1 MSGKVVTKIRI
12 VKCPKCRNLLPE
24 PQGYD
29 VYKCGGCGTD
39 LKAKKQS
46 TAVNSDSSIQEI
58 NAAPGST
65 SDIVSEGK
73 QRSGRKHQVPLRK
86 DSLKAKATAS
96 SRECNLDGNGED
108 NGGQLIPFKFTDE
121 EELEGELDIPKLSLR
136 RRRVSNKGGSNKI
149 ADCEIEEI
157 SSNGDFSL
165 ERPKDELIYSSDDD
179 GNDDRSAL
187 IGDIPEME
195 ITESNLQGAEEG
207 ANEELIS
214 GSDEEDA
221 NKEKSV
227 TADASPEVEI
237 IGSGLE
243 GAEDLN
249 NGNLPLEELN
259 SGIDGED
266 VNNDKSA
273 LVGEN
278 LEGEI
283 TGNNIAGAVIEGA
296 KSKIDTT
303 EGTTAKNPST
313 ENVDTLDTRDHSSE
327 LSAALGKGKNVD
339 TLDTRDHSSELSAAL
354 GKGKLSKSA
363 TTGSS
368 YAYDDGLSSHDGMNE
383 HFPVKHLDSL
393 KNTDTVD
400 EGRNKKGKGP
410 ANSSLYGDLG
420 TQHQSHMPHDKNNDV
435 KESRRNQIK
444 VLDNTRHGNSRLMKT
459 ERDHEFPS
467 RIPIQRSG
475 YQSHD
480 EFGRP
485 RNGMHDQSSSFL
497 LRDSHADTDQEKMNL
512 LRMIHKLQDQL
523 DKTRMGE
530 ETNRRLSKGVSYKGN
545 HSHAYQYHSHDLS
558 EGRFSHALDHAR
570 CNGRCNHGIMSHQRH
585 KYSRIPYSAEATTCA
600 HHVDP
605 SCYHCCSHVSADL
618 SPRVHFQHNHLYRS
632 CQGQDCCASSPRHFT
647 ASKLPLYGSETN
659 SDDQGYRATAVRKY
673 LREKQN
679 LAKRHHRPIAGGAP
693 FITCHKCS
701 NLLQLPADFLLY
713 KRVCH
718 KLKCGKCSEVLK
730 FSLKNGSHVVPFS
743 SNTIGLPSRE
753 LQHQSE
759 VISSN
764 NLPSK
769 TRVNYYHYSPAKPIS
784 YYDDYGH
791 SVSQSFS
798 SEIDPVV
805 LTQQFHSLNGG
816 EYVNPNV
823 SPSSTV
829 KAKIVASRYF
839 SAIAA
844 SMETDESTE
853 FTSNMSETRKLSA
866 EKEARSSLKNT
877 LHKLMGYSTPSKLIR
892 GSSSRS
898 SYSIQKMI

>member
-46 TAVNSDSSIQEI
+46 MAVNSDSSIQEI

-65 SDIVSEGK
+65 SDLVSGGK

-86 DSLKAKATAS
+86 DILKDKATAS
-96 SRECNLDGNGED
+96 SECYLDGNGED
-108 NGGQLIPFKFTDE
+108 SGGQLIPFKFTDE

-149 ADCEIEEI
+149 THCEIEEI

-165 ERPKDELIYSSDDD
+165 ERSKDESIYSSDDD
-179 GNDDRSAL
+179 GDDDRSVL
-187 IGDIPEME
+187 IGDRPEME
-195 ITESNLQGAEEG
+195 IAESNLQRAEELNEGNLSLEG
-207 ANEELIS
+207 ANDELIS

-227 TADASPEVEI
+227 TAGENPEVEI

-243 GAEDLN
+243 GAEDMN
-249 NGNLPLEELN
+249 NGNLPLEEVN

-266 VNNDKSA
+266 FNNDKSA

-278 LEGEI
+278 LVGENLPLEG
-283 TGNNIAGAVIEGA
+283 AAIEGA
-296 KSKIDTT
+296 KSEIDTT
-303 EGTTAKNPST
+303 EGTTTKNPNT
-313 ENVDTLDTRDHSSE
+313 ENVDTLGTRDHSSE
-327 LSAALGKGKNVD
+327 LSAV
-339 TLDTRDHSSELSAAL
+339 L

-383 HFPVKHLDSL
+383 HYPVKHLDSL
-393 KNTDTVD
+393 KTTDTVD
-400 EGRNKKGKGP
+400 EGRNKKGKGL

-420 TQHQSHMPHDKNNDV
+420 TQHQSHMPHDKNHDM

-444 VLDNTRHGNSRLMKT
+444 VLDNTTHGNSRLMKT
-459 ERDHEFPS
+459 KRDHEFPS
-467 RIPIQRSG
+467 RIPFQRSG
-475 YQSHD
+475 YQSHN
-480 EFGRP
+480 ESGRP
-485 RNGMHDQSSSFL
+485 RNGVHDQSSSFL
-497 LRDSHADTDQEKMNL
+497 LRDSRADTDQEKMKL

-523 DKTRMGE
+523 DQSRVSE

-545 HSHAYQYHSHDLS
+545 HGHAYQYHSHDLH

-570 CNGRCNHGIMSHQRH
+570 CNGRCNHGIISHQRH
-585 KYSRIPYSAEATTCA
+585 QYSRIPYSAEVTSCA
-600 HHVDP
+600 HRVDHC
-605 SCYHCCSHVSADL
+605 CYHCCSHVSADL
-618 SPRVHFQHNHLYRS
+618 SPRVHFQHDNLYRS
-632 CQGQDCCASSPRHFT
+632 YQGQDHCSSSPRHFT

-659 SDDQGYRATAVRKY
+659 SDDQSYRATAVRKY

-718 KLKCGKCSEVLK
+718 KLKCGECSEVLK

-753 LQHQSE
+753 LHHQSE

-784 YYDDYGH
+784 YYDDHGL

-798 SEIDPVV
+798 SEVDPVF
-805 LTQQFHSLNGG
+805 LPQQFHSLNGG

-839 SAIAA
+839 STIAA
-844 SMETDESTE
+844 PTETDESTE
-853 FTSNMSETRKLSA
+853 FSSNMSETRKLSA

-892 GSSSRS
+892 GTSSRS
-898 SYSIQKMI
+898 SYSIQEMI